1 MEDTYIKMKRDRRV
15 KEATADTAT
24 KFWVAVGELE
34 LEYKVISQPTLLMIP
49 NSNALAESSLCYC

>member
-1 MEDTYIKMKRDRRV
+1 MKRDRRV

-34 LEYKVISQPTLLMIP
+34 TEYKVISQLALTLVT
-49 NSNALAESSLCYC
+49 NSSQQCHRRKDLLGDQS